1 MSRASVNC
9 TGPDTNLAR
18 VRDPLVQ
25 SLRAAGLIRPD
36 ELGLGLDTDESGG
49 LVGADGSVGD
59 DLLCVGPLRKGR
71 LWENTAVPELRGETL
86 AMARRLT
93 EQVVVRRG
101 ATLACAAEL
110 FADEVGSSGT
120 KVAYRAR
127 RRLLRLWGLLR
138 RRRWRLCG
146 WWRLRAATG
155 LFLALTRGFHLAFY
169 YLARLRDLGFGGF
182 E

>member
-1 MSRASVNC
+1 MHQGAGRWQGRLRMMGSWVLSV
-9 TGPDTNLAR
+9 GKGLSVALMG
-18 VRDPLVQ
+18 VLLRDPL
-25 SLRAAGLIRPD
+25 
-36 ELGLGLDTDESGG
+36 
-49 LVGADGSVGD
+49 
-59 DLLCVGPLRKGR
+59 
-71 LWENTAVPELRGETL
+71 AVPLFERFEFDAGRVAGKVGL
-86 AMARRLT
+86 
-93 EQVVVRRG
+93 

-155 LFLALTRGFHLAFY
+155 LFLALTRGFHLAF
-169 YLARLRDLGFGGF
+169 LTFHLGTALWVGDCAGAGIAL
-182 E
+182 